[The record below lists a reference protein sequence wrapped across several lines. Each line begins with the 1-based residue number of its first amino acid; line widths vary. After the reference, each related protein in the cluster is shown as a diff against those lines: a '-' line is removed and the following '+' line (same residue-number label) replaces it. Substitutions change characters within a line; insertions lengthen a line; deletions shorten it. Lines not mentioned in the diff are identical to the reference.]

1 MTSEQRPLPLFMK
14 GLLHIA
20 APGWRSKA
28 LMSVVYSLFTLSG
41 IRKKV
46 ALQNMKK
53 AFPEASE
60 EWRKKN
66 LKRHYKHL
74 SLSLGEYLVLL
85 RDPGKIQEY
94 MEIESPGKNILD
106 SLRDKNKG
114 AVILTAH
121 TGNWEMLAAWL
132 AFQRY
137 PMHAIVRRH
146 EKEKTEAF
154 VESARSAV
162 GLHTIS
168 KNEHMLKVL
177 RLLKKG
183 AFVGIL
189 GDQYAGPE
197 GIPLP
202 LFGHETSCHFSPAA
216 LALMAGVPLVPV
228 VSWRNAPFSHQVRVE
243 EPLFVPSEV
252 EREEGSRN
260 LSREEK
266 IRPLTEAGNAIL
278 EKWIREHPEQWLW
291 LHRRYR

>member
-1 MTSEQRPLPLFMK
+1 MTYKKKSFLLPPLMK
-14 GLLHIA
+14 GLLGIA
-20 APGWRSKA
+20 APGWRCNA
-28 LMSVVYSLFTLSG
+28 LVSLAHGVFTLSG

-46 ALQNMKK
+46 ALQNMEK
-53 AFPEASE
+53 AFPETSKK
-60 EWRKKN
+60 WRRAN
-66 LKRHYKHL
+66 LKRHYRHL
-74 SLSLGEYLVLL
+74 SLSFGEYLILL
-85 RDPGKIQEY
+85 KNPQGIQDY
-94 MEIESPGKNILD
+94 MKLESPGENILD
-106 SLRDKNKG
+106 HLRDSKKG

-146 EKEKTEAF
+146 EDEKTEAF
-154 VESARSAV
+154 VEGARSAV

-168 KNEHMLKVL
+168 KNENMLKVL

-216 LALMAGVPLVPV
+216 LALMADVPLVPV
-228 VSWRNAPFSHQVRVE
+228 VSWRNAPFSHRVRVE
-243 EPLFVPSEV
+243 EPLFMPSRDECSKK
-252 EREEGSRN
+252 EIPRG
-260 LSREEK
+260 EK
-266 IRPLTEAGNAIL
+266 ITLLTEAGNLVL
-278 EKWIREHPEQWLW
+278 ERWIRKHPEQWLW